1 MEQEVFC
8 DPYRTNDEKL
18 SDITED
24 RYSTIDMFR
33 NGRIVIVWFTMR
45 KHKWWLHVEQRE
57 RMGKNS
63 L

>member
-45 KHKWWLHVEQRE
+45 KHK
-57 RMGKNS
+57 
-63 L
+63 